1 VHRYAATGLVVLLGV
16 SPNIASAGQ
25 VKPARKV
32 ELISMIG
39 TGNPGPPAADG
50 VSAPVMQAGAGEAAT
65 VSAPPPLPV
74 GFAVHDLSRRY
85 VEYRMA
91 REFLPAAIAGD
102 EAPEDTSDSAPA
114 PVAMTSSIAVPGWMR
129 GTHPAIGAT
138 PFMPTAAPGC
148 ARLPYRPAGF
158 LKPDAEARRA
168 AYYGMMSTIA
178 CEQGI
183 PIGLF
188 DAMIIQESRYN
199 PYAISP
205 KRAFG
210 LAQLM
215 PGTAQD
221 LGVNAYD
228 PAQNL
233 RGGARYLRSHLDRFG
248 QVHLALAAYNA
259 GPGRVR
265 NGAVPRIAETQGYV
279 ATILGNWARLNSGG
293 VVQARSSQASAP
305 YSRTVSVASY

>member
-1 VHRYAATGLVVLLGV
+1 MHRYAVTALVVLLG
-16 SPNIASAGQ
+16 SAPTIASAGQ
-25 VKPARKV
+25 VKPTRKV
-32 ELISMIG
+32 ELISMSG
-39 TGNPGPPAADG
+39 TGNVATDG
-50 VSAPVMQAGAGEAAT
+50 VSALVVQSGAGEAAPAP
-65 VSAPPPLPV
+65 APPPSPES
-74 GFAVHDLSRRY
+74 FAVHDLSRHY

-91 REFLPAAIAGD
+91 REFLLAAITG
-102 EAPEDTSDSAPA
+102 EAEAQNPSDSASV
-114 PVAMTSSIAVPGWMR
+114 PVAPMSSIAVPGWMR
-129 GTHPAIGAT
+129 GTYPASGAISFT
-138 PFMPTAAPGC
+138 PSVTPGC
-148 ARLPYRPAGF
+148 APLPYRPAGF

-168 AYYGMMSTIA
+168 SYYSMMSAIA
-178 CEQGI
+178 CVQGI
-183 PIGLF
+183 PVGLF

-210 LAQLM
+210 LAQLR
-215 PGTAQD
+215 PGTAQY
-221 LGVNAYD
+221 LRVNAYD

-279 ATILGNWARLNSGG
+279 ATILSNWARLNRGG
-293 VVQARSSQASAP
+293 ATLRHSRIAP
-305 YSRTVSVASY
+305 RKGRDVSVSTY

>member
-1 VHRYAATGLVVLLGV
+1 
-16 SPNIASAGQ
+16 
-25 VKPARKV
+25 
-32 ELISMIG
+32 MIG
-39 TGNPGPPAADG
+39 TGNMAGPAANG
-50 VSAPVMQAGAGEAAT
+50 VSSPVMRAGAGEAAP
-65 VSAPPPLPV
+65 APAPSPLPE
-74 GFAVHDLSRRY
+74 GFSVHDLSRRY

-91 REFLPAAIAGD
+91 RAFLLGAITGEAEPQNPSD
-102 EAPEDTSDSAPA
+102 RAPE
-114 PVAMTSSIAVPGWMR
+114 PVATSSIAVPGWMR
-129 GTHPAIGAT
+129 GAWPGLGPAPFAPAAT
-138 PFMPTAAPGC
+138 PGC
-148 ARLPYRPAGF
+148 VPLPYRPAGF
-158 LKPDAEARRA
+158 LKPAAEARRA
-168 AYYGMMSTIA
+168 SYYGMMSTIA

-183 PIGLF
+183 PVGLF
-188 DAMIIQESRYN
+188 DAMIIQESRYD

-233 RGGARYLRSHLDRFG
+233 RGGARYLRNHLDRFG

-265 NGAVPRIAETQGYV
+265 GGAVPRIAETQGYV

-293 VVQARSSQASAP
+293 AVQARSSQVNAP
-305 YSRTVSVASY
+305 YGPTVSVSSY